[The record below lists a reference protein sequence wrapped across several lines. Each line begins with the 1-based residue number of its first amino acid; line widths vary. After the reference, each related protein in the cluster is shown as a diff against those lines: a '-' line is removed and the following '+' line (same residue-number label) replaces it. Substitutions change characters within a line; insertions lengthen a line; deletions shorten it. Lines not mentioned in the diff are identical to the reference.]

1 MGKKVNEDMF
11 THRDQLTDRD
21 VENSFPGFLTIQ
33 DFGGSVPAHYLR
45 FNPRH

>member
-21 VENSFPGFLTIQ
+21 VENPEAFPGVLTIQ
-33 DFGGSVPAHYLR
+33 NFGSRLS
-45 FNPRH
+45 